1 MSEEIT
7 NVKEDQE
14 MQPDTRGGRIAARR
28 KGKNLTQ
35 QQLADRLGV
44 TNKAVSKWETNEGC
58 PDIKLIPELCRALDM
73 TTDELLTG
81 VSARLTFWAW
91 CQKNAAGVSWALL
104 GAGLGAVLGILAYH
118 HGWLG

>member
-14 MQPDTRGGRIAARR
+14 MQPDTIGGRIAARR

-104 GAGLGAVLGILAYH
+104 GGGLGAVLGILAYH

>member
-1 MSEEIT
+1 MSEEIP

-14 MQPDTRGGRIAARR
+14 MQPDTMGGRIAARR